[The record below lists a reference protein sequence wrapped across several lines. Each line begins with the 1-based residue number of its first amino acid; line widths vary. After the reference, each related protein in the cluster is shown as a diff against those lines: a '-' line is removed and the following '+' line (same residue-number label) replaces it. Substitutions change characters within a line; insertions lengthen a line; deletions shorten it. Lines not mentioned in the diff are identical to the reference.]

1 MTSLRRFP
9 LRAGLATVVRRE
21 PLTPRMLRITLKS
34 SDFGAD
40 WPLQQPGEI
49 ITLCFATPEDDVVL
63 PEEGWRFPAGA
74 PEQPWRNYTVRS
86 HRPQTGEIDV
96 DVLLHEPRGPACTVA
111 SQCQLGWSVGY
122 AGPRVDYAPIQDVD
136 WLLLVGDETAL
147 PAIAA
152 ILEVTSPS
160 TPALALIEVGGPE
173 DELTLQP
180 HHRVQWVH
188 RGRAPAGVSTAL
200 CDALRAL
207 ELPDGTG
214 QAWGAAESTVARELR
229 TVLRDER
236 GMPRTHAR
244 ARGYWLRTGDWLDDE
259 E

>member
-1 MTSLRRFP
+1 M
-9 LRAGLATVVRRE
+9 
-21 PLTPRMLRITLKS
+21 
-34 SDFGAD
+34 
-40 WPLQQPGEI
+40 
-49 ITLCFATPEDDVVL
+49 VL

-147 PAIAA
+147 QRSRRRHPRGDVAVDAGA
-152 ILEVTSPS
+152 R
-160 TPALALIEVGGPE
+160 ADRGRRPE

-188 RGRAPAGVSTAL
+188 RERAPAGVSTAL

-207 ELPDGTG
+207 ELPDGPG
-214 QAWGAAESTVARELR
+214 RPGARRSRRSPGNCVPCCATNGAC
-229 TVLRDER
+229 
-236 GMPRTHAR
+236 R
-244 ARGYWLRTGDWLDDE
+244 ARTLGPGGTGCGRATGSTTRSDGRGSGQIAPLDCATGRLTRPLQPLWTPRFLNVPGGCVHVPGQ
-259 E
+259 